1 MKKEEFEKM
10 SKQEVFDYCKKEKD
24 RQLEEKDR
32 EIAELKA
39 KHDELSEYTH
49 RIQILSGKLDIIDGN
64 IFYMRQE
71 DPFSDV
77 VDVDEEKKEEVYKR
91 AQELHDAG
99 DAAARMYN
107 VMIGELENKYSPITK
122 DIPDDVKMVE
132 VVKLKYEK
140 LFTVLKYRMLE
151 FDTWNKPL
159 EDWQGNERFLI
170 AHNYFGRTDDDPEEA
185 HVDNLEELRNE
196 KYEFKRPKPKH
207 DYEEP
212 KTEYEKWQWEQVMKE
227 LDEKWAE
234 FEREHGGKA

>member
-24 RQLEEKDR
+24 RQLEEKDM

-49 RIQILSGKLDIIDGN
+49 RIQILRGKLDIIDGN
-64 IFYMRQE
+64 IFYMRME
-71 DPFSDV
+71 KDPFDN
-77 VDVDEEKKEEVYKR
+77 VDEKKKEKVHKQ
-91 AQELHDAG
+91 AQELHEAG

-122 DIPDDVKMVE
+122 DIPADVKAIE

-159 EDWQGNERFLI
+159 AHWQGNERFLI
-170 AHNYFGRTDDDPEEA
+170 AHNYFGSTEDDPEEA

-196 KYEFKRPKPKH
+196 KYEFKRPKPKR

-212 KTEYEKWQWEQVMKE
+212 KTEYEKWQWEQTMKK

-234 FEREHGGKA
+234 FEREHSS